1 MGDRRIF
8 CFSDGGVSVLNVK
21 FFMHGWQICFIHFSF
36 FALALSLVI
45 GCAGKQPIKGHSVK
59 AEMSVEDAKE
69 YLDSIDKMAPVAP
82 TGLTSLDPAVAG
94 VLAARQGELDLSDVT
109 DLSVDTARILAEHS
123 GPLLLCGMKRIQ
135 EDVAIELSKHN
146 GLLNLAGITVV
157 DHRVAIQFSRHKGD
171 LRLNGVKEISYEAA
185 KALTKHDGVVELFG
199 LNKELPRKTKSILL
213 QNKQILLEI

>member
-1 MGDRRIF
+1 MLDI
-8 CFSDGGVSVLNVK
+8 K
-21 FFMHGWQICFIHFSF
+21 FLMYGWKNCFIHFSF
-36 FALALSLVI
+36 LTLALSLVV

-69 YLDSIDKMAPVAP
+69 YLDSIGKMAPVAP
-82 TGLTSLDPAVAG
+82 PGLTSLDPAVAS
-94 VLAARQGELDLSDVT
+94 VLAARQGELDLSDIT
-109 DLSVDTARILAEHS
+109 DLSVDAARILAEHS
-123 GPLLLCGMKRIQ
+123 GPLLLCGIERIQ

-157 DHRVAIQFSRHKGD
+157 DHRVAIQLSRHKGD

-185 KALTKHDGVVELFG
+185 KALSKHDGVVELFG